1 MLRTGIR
8 RETKERQTWASRKE
22 GGQQAGQ
29 PLGSRPS
36 CSAPDERRMGRAY
49 FSFEQGADINEQL
62 INILECDGSCVS
74 VPN

>member
-1 MLRTGIR
+1 
-8 RETKERQTWASRKE
+8 
-22 GGQQAGQ
+22 
-29 PLGSRPS
+29 
-36 CSAPDERRMGRAY
+36 MGRAY